1 MCLTV
6 NGLSLGVEDH
16 GDALC
21 HAGRK
26 APEELRLQLPPALLG
41 ARWFWIHDSSDSAST
56 HRLH

>member
-41 ARWFWIHDSSDSAST
+41 ARW
-56 HRLH
+56 